1 MKAKLL
7 VLLAAVLMSVAP
19 VEAQGINTPM
29 LVEPGNPVVAGTS
42 VTVKPYPQ
50 KIEGHETRLAWKVIY
65 WPITNMGPI
74 EGPSP
79 TQTNVERPH
88 CTHRGHCTFTVPLN
102 ACESDQCRPVLAII
116 QTYNPAVPWNV
127 YRHVACVEVIHPNDP
142 SIVSSNAGWNC
153 GLRDDSGNN
162 GGGGT
167 PPPPTPTPT
176 PTPGG
181 GGVGGRSEPP
191 EEEPVE
197 TVSLDF
203 PHFANGAGVVSD
215 LVLVNTADYVVP
227 FAIRFSGEDGNPIA
241 PELLV
246 DLTEDLEVVED
257 GDLAGQLGMDPMGEL
272 TISTH
277 GRGELVSGSLQV
289 AADGPIGGVLRF
301 DLPGIGVAGVGA
313 SQPITTGVFPARRQ
327 GGLSTAV
334 AIHNIE
340 SRAIEVV
347 CRLMKE
353 GVVLEVMTLPLAAN
367 GQTAQF
373 IEEMFLDTD
382 TSDFVG
388 SVRCSARAWRGMFT
402 AIAVEL
408 DAGNQIFNTLPVVP
422 VQR

>member
-1 MKAKLL
+1 
-7 VLLAAVLMSVAP
+7 MSC
-19 VEAQGINTPM
+19 
-29 LVEPGNPVVAGTS
+29 S
-42 VTVKPYPQ
+42 
-50 KIEGHETRLAWKVIY
+50 
-65 WPITNMGPI
+65 
-74 EGPSP
+74 
-79 TQTNVERPH
+79 
-88 CTHRGHCTFTVPLN
+88 FTVPAD
-102 ACESDQCRPVLAII
+102 ACGHGHCRPVLAVLA
-116 QTYNPAVPWNV
+116 TSGPVPGHAYTSG
-127 YRHVACVEVIHPNDP
+127 YRHAACIQVIDP
-142 SIVSSNAGWNC
+142 DDSSIVSNGDC
-153 GLRDDSGNN
+153 GLRLLLDSGGS
-162 GGGGT
+162 GGVDET
-167 PPPPTPTPT
+167 PVPVLVPVPTPTPT

-181 GGVGGRSEPP
+181 GGVGGGSEPP

-289 AADGPIGGVLRF
+289 AADGPIGGVVRF
-301 DLPGIGVAGVGA
+301 HLPGIGVAGVGA
-313 SQPITTGVFPARRQ
+313 SQPMTTGVFPARRQ

-334 AIHNIE
+334 AVHNIDE
-340 SRAIEVV
+340 DRGTGVA
-347 CRLMKE
+347 CRLMKDGE
-353 GVVLEVMTLPLAAN
+353 VLEVMVFFLSAN
-367 GQTAQF
+367 GQDAQF
-373 IEEMFLDTD
+373 IEEMFPDTD

-388 SVRCSARAWRGMFT
+388 SVRCSARAWKGMFT